1 MIAKIAMIAVI
12 GRERCAKVGGMDEG
26 KKSQQQDNAPEAMK
40 TCPNCGERLVEL
52 KCKLVCEKCG
62 FFLSCSDFY

>member
-1 MIAKIAMIAVI
+1 MEEKKREEKAV
-12 GRERCAKVGGMDEG
+12 
-26 KKSQQQDNAPEAMK
+26 QAPQAIQ
-40 TCPNCGERLVEL
+40 TCPTCGERLREL

>member
-1 MIAKIAMIAVI
+1 MLLA
-12 GRERCAKVGGMDEG
+12 MDEG
-26 KKSQQQDNAPEAMK
+26 RQQNQTVKKQDAMQ
-40 TCPNCGERLVEL
+40 TCPTCGEKLQEH

>member
-1 MIAKIAMIAVI
+1 MCY
-12 GRERCAKVGGMDEG
+12 GRGMDQGE
-26 KKSQQQDNAPEAMK
+26 KQPPPAKAQEAMQ
-40 TCPNCGERLVEL
+40 TCPNCGQRLVEH

>member
-1 MIAKIAMIAVI
+1 
-12 GRERCAKVGGMDEG
+12 MDEG
-26 KKSQQQDNAPEAMK
+26 KKLQAPAPPAETMK

-62 FFLSCSDFY
+62 YFLSCSDFY